1 MLILIAESKTMVT
14 EENQVSPDFFSLHQ
28 PACEKEADI
37 VIDSLRDMN
46 VAELGARLKLSGLL
60 AAKMQK
66 MIYEFGN
73 KNLGLTAID
82 AFTGVVFKALD
93 FPSLSEEEK
102 QRCLDQVRIVSSLY
116 GWLRPDDIIKPYR
129 LDFTSPVEID
139 GKTVS
144 LFSFWKKYV
153 TMNLVKTLQQKDCHE
168 ILNLMPGDAAKC
180 IDWKLVK
187 RFARVW
193 KVDFVQLLDGGARKT
208 PNAGR
213 LKTLRG
219 LLLRQ
224 ILQEGIN
231 SVGDLHHVVSDHY
244 LFEGTPVY
252 PDHLQFLC

>member
-14 EENQVSPDFFSLHQ
+14 TENPVSDAEFAAHM
-28 PACEKEADI
+28 PACEKEADAI
-37 VIDSLRDMN
+37 IESLRSLD
-46 VAELGARLKLSGLL
+46 VAELSSQLKLSGSL
-60 AAKMQK
+60 AVKMQK

-73 KNLGLTAID
+73 KNLGLTAIN

-93 FPSLSEEEK
+93 FATLTEDARQRSLS
-102 QRCLDQVRIVSSLY
+102 DVGIISSLY
-116 GWLRPDDIIKPYR
+116 GWLRPADIIKPYR
-129 LDFTSPVEID
+129 LDFTSPVDID

-144 LFSFWKKYV
+144 LFSFWRKHV
-153 TMNLVKTLQQKDCHE
+153 TMKLVKTLQETDCHE

-187 RFARVW
+187 RFAKVW
-193 KVDFVQLLDGGARKT
+193 KADFVQLLDGGERKT

-219 LLLRQ
+219 YLLRQ
-224 ILQEGIN
+224 ILQENIN
-231 SVGDLHHVVSDHY
+231 LVGDLQHVVSDHY